1 MGLISVVGLGARLD
15 ELTLGAINAL
25 KSAKV
30 ILRTRRHPVSGYLKE
45 QGIAFESL
53 DELYERS
60 EDFDEL
66 IQSAVDALVRA
77 AQDQD
82 IAYGVA
88 DLRDSTVEALLNA
101 GVSVRIVP
109 GVPLEGALTAMA
121 GEVYQTLAASDIADF
136 EPDPDMPCLVREL
149 DNRIQAS
156 EVKLKLMERYPEDQ
170 SCLISDPEGKIHTIS
185 LMELDRFERYNHL
198 SCALVFAQKRLDKLE
213 RYGYR
218 HLNRIM
224 RRLLEADGCPWDRA
238 QTHETLK
245 PYLVEEAY
253 EVLDAIDREDM
264 DALYDELG
272 DVLFQVAFHSEI
284 ARRHGEF
291 DESDVTTAI
300 CRKMISRHRH
310 VFGQARAETPEQ
322 VSALWAQ
329 VKKQEKHFSSLSEEM
344 RGVTRG
350 LPALMRAQKVLKKAA
365 SAGLEEAGMDGS
377 GATEEEQI
385 GEALLRLAAQAR
397 RAGINAE
404 LALDGAIGRFVSRFE
419 RMEQT
424 ARSEGVALEAESGE
438 QIKAR
443 WEQAQGK

>member
-15 ELTLGAINAL
+15 ELTLGAVNAL

-121 GEVYQTLAASDIADF
+121 GGVYQTLAASDIADF

-170 SCLISDPEGKIHTIS
+170 SCLIASSAITI
-185 LMELDRFERYNHL
+185 
-198 SCALVFAQKRLDKLE
+198 
-213 RYGYR
+213 
-218 HLNRIM
+218 
-224 RRLLEADGCPWDRA
+224 
-238 QTHETLK
+238 
-245 PYLVEEAY
+245 
-253 EVLDAIDREDM
+253 
-264 DALYDELG
+264 
-272 DVLFQVAFHSEI
+272 
-284 ARRHGEF
+284 
-291 DESDVTTAI
+291 
-300 CRKMISRHRH
+300 
-310 VFGQARAETPEQ
+310 
-322 VSALWAQ
+322 
-329 VKKQEKHFSSLSEEM
+329 
-344 RGVTRG
+344 
-350 LPALMRAQKVLKKAA
+350 
-365 SAGLEEAGMDGS
+365 
-377 GATEEEQI
+377 
-385 GEALLRLAAQAR
+385 
-397 RAGINAE
+397 
-404 LALDGAIGRFVSRFE
+404 
-419 RMEQT
+419 
-424 ARSEGVALEAESGE
+424 
-438 QIKAR
+438 
-443 WEQAQGK
+443 